1 MKANYKVF
9 DKKTGKYISPGYKSK
24 STWTSPS
31 WAIEAARTH
40 ANQQVSSYPY
50 NKAQKSLIEN
60 YVIKNLELHILPL
73 QDAIKVPMAE
83 AIDQHIKEK
92 EEKKAKEAEKQ
103 EAYRKQRE
111 IKELE
116 IKIAEY
122 TSQLNKLKNDK

>member
-9 DKKTGKYISPGYKSK
+9 DKRTGKYISPGYKSK
-24 STWTSPS
+24 STWANQT
-31 WAIEAARTH
+31 WAIEAARTYASH
-40 ANQQVSSYPY
+40 QASSYGY
-50 NKAQKSLIEN
+50 IERKSAIDN
-60 YVIKNLELHILPL
+60 YIKENLELHILPL
-73 QDAIKVPMAE
+73 QDAIKVPMSE

-116 IKIAEY
+116 LKIAEY
-122 TSQLNKLKNDK
+122 TALLKKLTNDQ